1 MLESSVVKM
10 HCETALYR
18 CFYPV
23 LVRSDGHATGHFLQW
38 EAGRI
43 SMCTCLMDMQ
53 TYMHIYIYVYVYIY
67 KVHMIIYIYI
77 QFTCIDTMCAWIV
90 CIYIICMYIYIYYII
105 YMTFCMWR
113 NTFGHRSRLL
123 WYTVWAL
130 KTDMEPLKK
139 TEFPNK
145 KYKQWFGR

>member
-1 MLESSVVKM
+1 MSLMLESSVVKM

-53 TYMHIYIYVYVYIY
+53 TYMHIYIYMCMYIY

-77 QFTCIDTMCAWIV
+77 QCTCIDTMCAWIV
-90 CIYIICMYIYIYYII
+90 CIYIICMYIYILYNIHDILHVTKYL
-105 YMTFCMWR
+105 R
-113 NTFGHRSRLL
+113 
-123 WYTVWAL
+123 A
-130 KTDMEPLKK
+130 PLKASLVHSLSPENWHG
-139 TEFPNK
+139 TLK
-145 KYKQWFGR
+145 KNWISQQKI